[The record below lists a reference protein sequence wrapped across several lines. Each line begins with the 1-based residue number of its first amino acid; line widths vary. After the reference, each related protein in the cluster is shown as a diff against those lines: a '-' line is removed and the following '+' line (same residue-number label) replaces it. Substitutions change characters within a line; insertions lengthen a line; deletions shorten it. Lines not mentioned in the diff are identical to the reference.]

1 MHFFW
6 LWGLRTNWVT
16 ARSAV
21 SNSQEQRCKEEE
33 FACEQA
39 EFATRIFLSLWS
51 LHVFIVN
58 LAFVWG
64 ILCWYSPAFLP
75 SSRKASKQNTSFT
88 ELLLPVSSAEAEPLC
103 LILKMPS
110 KIQGKLLSSLCI
122 LAGHLQ
128 ACSLPGTSAQGE
140 MEMLTWQIP
149 ASAQEKLDTKAW
161 VLLVSKQ
168 KRRLLA
174 NHPLGQLFQKKISR
188 ENPVWLLLEFFGLA
202 PMAAPKLGTVENW
215 PLGYAGPCPRA
226 SHSSGSISKSSRK
239 TMGGTRGG
247 SWSYRLL

>member
-33 FACEQA
+33 FASEQA
-39 EFATRIFLSLWS
+39 EFATRIFLSPWS

-88 ELLLPVSSAEAEPLC
+88 ELLLLVSSAEAEPLC

-110 KIQGKLLSSLCI
+110 KIQGKQLSSLCI

-128 ACSLPGTSAQGE
+128 ACSLPGTSARGE

-149 ASAQEKLDTKAW
+149 ASAQEELDTKAW
-161 VLLVSKQ
+161 VLLGSKK

-174 NHPLGQLFQKKISR
+174 NHPLGQLFQKRLAGKIQSDFF
-188 ENPVWLLLEFFGLA
+188 WSFLDLL
-202 PMAAPKLGTVENW
+202 PQ
-215 PLGYAGPCPRA
+215 
-226 SHSSGSISKSSRK
+226 
-239 TMGGTRGG
+239 
-247 SWSYRLL
+247 LLPN